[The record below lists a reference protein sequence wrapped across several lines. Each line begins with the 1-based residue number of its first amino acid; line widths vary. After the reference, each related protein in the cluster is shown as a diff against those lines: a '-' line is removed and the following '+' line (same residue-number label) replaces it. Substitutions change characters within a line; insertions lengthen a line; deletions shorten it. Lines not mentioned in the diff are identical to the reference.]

1 MKKLI
6 ALFLVS
12 TFTLNFTLAQKNRAS
27 PKESTKGK
35 IDQLDVTIVYGSPSV
50 KGRVIWGE
58 LVPFDK
64 IWRAGAN
71 EATTFEFSKD
81 VEIENKK
88 LPAGKYSFFIIPNK
102 EKSTLIF
109 NNDANQW
116 GAYKYNIDKDQ
127 LRVDVKPSISSDQIE
142 KLVYK
147 IDQSNILLKW
157 SNWGISFDVKAD

>member
-6 ALFLVS
+6 ALFLIS

-88 LPAGKYSFFIIPNK
+88 LPAGKYSFFIIPNM

-116 GAYKYNIDKDQ
+116 GAYNYNIDKDQ
-127 LRVDVKPSISSDQIE
+127 LRVDVKPSISSDEIE
-142 KLVYK
+142 KLVYE

>member
-6 ALFLVS
+6 ALFLIS
-12 TFTLNFTLAQKNRAS
+12 TFTFNFTLAQKNRAS

-88 LPAGKYSFFIIPNK
+88 LPAGKYSFFVIPNM

-142 KLVYK
+142 KLVYE

>member
-1 MKKLI
+1 VKKLI
-6 ALFLVS
+6 ALFLIS

-88 LPAGKYSFFIIPNK
+88 LPAGKYSFFVIPNM

-142 KLVYK
+142 KLVYE

>member
-6 ALFLVS
+6 ALFLIS

-35 IDQLDVTIVYGSPSV
+35 IDQLDVTIVYGSPAV

-88 LPAGKYSFFIIPNK
+88 LPAGKYSFFIIPNM

-116 GAYKYNIDKDQ
+116 GAYNYNIDKDQ

-142 KLVYK
+142 KLVYE

>member
-142 KLVYK
+142 KLVYE

>member
-71 EATTFEFSKD
+71 EATTFEFNKD

>member
-6 ALFLVS
+6 ALFLIS

-88 LPAGKYSFFIIPNK
+88 LPAGKYSFFIIPNM

-142 KLVYK
+142 KLVYE

>member
-1 MKKLI
+1 VKKLI
-6 ALFLVS
+6 ALFLIS

-88 LPAGKYSFFIIPNK
+88 LPAGKYSFFVIPNM

-127 LRVDVKPSISSDQIE
+127 LRVDVKPSISSYQIE
-142 KLVYK
+142 KLVYE

>member
-1 MKKLI
+1 VKKLI

>member
-6 ALFLVS
+6 ALFLIS

-88 LPAGKYSFFIIPNK
+88 LPAGKYSFFVIPNM

-127 LRVDVKPSISSDQIE
+127 LRVDVKPSISSYQIE
-142 KLVYK
+142 KLVYE

>member
-1 MKKLI
+1 VKKLI

-142 KLVYK
+142 KLVYE

>member
-6 ALFLVS
+6 ALFLIS

-88 LPAGKYSFFIIPNK
+88 LPAGKYSFFVIPNM

-142 KLVYK
+142 KLVYE

>member
-6 ALFLVS
+6 ALFLIS

-88 LPAGKYSFFIIPNK
+88 LPAGKYSFFIIPNV

-116 GAYKYNIDKDQ
+116 GAYNYNIDKDQ

-142 KLVYK
+142 KLVYE

>member
-1 MKKLI
+1 VKKLI
-6 ALFLVS
+6 ALFLIS

-88 LPAGKYSFFIIPNK
+88 LPAGKYSFFIIPNM

-116 GAYKYNIDKDQ
+116 GAYKYHTDKDQ

-142 KLVYK
+142 KLVYE

-157 SNWGISFDVKAD
+157 SNWVISFDVKAD